1 MFRKRLR
8 GQLVSFIQQVRNL
21 DLKKVPSVSETIDW
35 AKVLMILNATEL
47 RPDLIKD
54 TLNIFLK
61 FEADI
66 EIVKASLYQMAEK
79 TAREV

>member
-1 MFRKRLR
+1 
-8 GQLVSFIQQVRNL
+8 
-21 DLKKVPSVSETIDW
+21 
-35 AKVLMILNATEL
+35 MILNATDL

-66 EIVKASLYQMAEK
+66 EIVKESLYKMAERA
-79 TAREV
+79 TR

>member
-1 MFRKRLR
+1 MSTCWIR
-8 GQLVSFIQQVRNL
+8 VNL
-21 DLKKVPSVSETIDW
+21 KIAART
-35 AKVLMILNATEL
+35 
-47 RPDLIKD
+47 LIKD

-66 EIVKASLYQMAEK
+66 EIVKGSLYQMAEK